1 MTWKRRLLVF
11 ASSLLLAVAP
21 GAARAES
28 PVRTVRLYAI
38 ECGHMDVLDMGVF
51 ADTGEYDGK
60 SGPLAVTC
68 YLIRHPMG
76 TLLWDTGLSDKLAEN
91 KDGGGVRLCWS
102 ARVGVARQVEDLVQ
116 QHQAVRRRGRTGPL
130 AVASREQRGQR
141 IGRAPNR

>member
-91 KDGGGVRLCWS
+91 KRSESTRLNS
-102 ARVGVARQVEDLVQ
+102 S
-116 QHQAVRRRGRTGPL
+116 HT
-130 AVASREQRGQR
+130 
-141 IGRAPNR
+141 